1 MLGAELRA
9 VCLYMTGCNNFVKEK
24 GRFALKQLPTC
35 GIINI
40 PLTSVNSLT
49 EHIVLLILKLN
60 RRGGVPMSF
69 EAISSIAQA
78 EHEAKTAVAAA
89 EGRSKQMLSDAE
101 AAGKAAVEAAGSK
114 AEEELAELN
123 RQAKEKAK
131 GSARALAGELE
142 NQKAVLRSRAEAR
155 LEQAAS
161 LVVERIVNS

>member
-1 MLGAELRA
+1 
-9 VCLYMTGCNNFVKEK
+9 
-24 GRFALKQLPTC
+24 
-35 GIINI
+35 
-40 PLTSVNSLT
+40 
-49 EHIVLLILKLN
+49 
-60 RRGGVPMSF
+60 MSF
-69 EAISSIAQA
+69 EAISSIARA

-101 AAGKAAVEAAGSK
+101 AAGKAVVEAAGSK